1 MSTYS
6 SLTDEIIQNLQGFTV
21 SPDQVTFL
29 TGGIDAAVTTLTVDD
44 ITQMGRGQAEIDS
57 EMVYIKATDAT
68 TGTCTLAPFGRGY
81 NGTTA
86 ATHAANAKVVM
97 SPTWPRSKV
106 KSEINRAINA
116 LYPTLFAVKSAP
128 PITTDGITY
137 QFDAQD
143 DSERIVDVRWISEV
157 LDGYQRAVKWE
168 QENTSPA
175 GFGTTGQYLSIYD
188 AIPGGATVQVLYAAR
203 PANLVNDSDDFATT
217 TGLPDSCSDLVVLA
231 VMSRMAQFIDVGRLP
246 VESASADA
254 LAQQRPTGGPTQ
266 IAAQLYKQ
274 YQQRLADEQRA
285 LSLRYPPRGHKV
297 R

>member
-1 MSTYS
+1 MTTYA
-6 SLTDEIIQNLQGFTV
+6 SLADEITQNLQGFTV

-29 TGGIDAAVTTLTVDD
+29 TGSVDNAVTTLMVDD
-44 ITQMGRGQAEIDS
+44 ITQMGRGQAEVDS
-57 EMVYIKATDAT
+57 EMVYIKATDSN
-68 TGTCTLAPFGRGY
+68 TGTVTLAPFGRGY

-86 ATHAANAKVVM
+86 VAHSANAKVVM

-116 LYPTLFAVKSAP
+116 LYPTLFAVQAAP

-137 QFDAQD
+137 QYDVPALA
-143 DSERIVDVRWISEV
+143 ERVVDVRW
-157 LDGYQRAVKWE
+157 LFNTFDGWQRSVKWE
-168 QENTSPA
+168 QENSFPSTSL
-175 GFGTTGQYLSIYD
+175 TGRVVSIYD
-188 AIPGGATVQVLYAAR
+188 NLPAGATVQILYATR
-203 PANLVNDSDDFATT
+203 PANLVNDADDFATV
-217 TGLPDSCSDLVVLA
+217 TGLTDSCSDLVILS

-246 VESASADA
+246 VEAAAADA

-266 IAAQLYKQ
+266 IANQLYKQ

-285 LSLRYPPRGHKV
+285 LTQRYPVRGHKV